1 MADGALRGTRLGALS
16 YETDENVH
24 LAGRQTVAYDC
35 TCGTTIELPFSLEA
49 EIPAV
54 WECRC
59 GAEALL
65 RGGEW
70 PEKKAVKPQRTH
82 WDMLLER
89 RSIRNSKSCS
99 RSPSRCC
106 APASMTS
113 GPPTPSPPNQR
124 STGPGPAARRGA
136 RSVGPS

>member
-24 LAGRQTVAYDC
+24 LADRQTVAYDC

-70 PEKKAVKPQRTH
+70 PEKKATKPQRTH

-89 RSIRNSKSCS
+89 RSIPELEELLEESLATLRSGVDDFNASSK
-99 RSPSRCC
+99 
-106 APASMTS
+106 
-113 GPPTPSPPNQR
+113 
-124 STGPGPAARRGA
+124 
-136 RSVGPS
+136 